1 MKLAVLTSGG
11 DAPGMNAALRTVT
24 VGAIA
29 RGHSVVGI
37 PRGYE
42 GLLAGETVALDL
54 PAVDG
59 ISRFGGTVLGS
70 ARSKEFP
77 TPEGQA
83 RARAKLRELGIE
95 ALVVI
100 GGNGSLAGAHAL
112 ATGRPEAAA
121 AAGAEGARVRS
132 AAAAGGGDPEYPVV
146 VGLPASIDNDV
157 GHSALAIGADT
168 ACNTI
173 VEACDRITDTA
184 RAHRRAFVV
193 EVMGRHCGF
202 LAMRAGIAAE
212 ADAILYGENKLSE
225 EDIVSRLRAQLVRV
239 FARPGN
245 RCALI
250 IKAEGVGVPA
260 SRLCARLAE
269 HLPPGVD
276 IRETVL
282 GHLVRGGAPS
292 ALDRLIAQRLGYAAV
307 DAVERGQND
316 LMLGWDV
323 QLGAG
328 QPTRDSA
335 VRAVPLADVLEESQ
349 RLVDGTSPIVQR
361 RMKLLAQVED
371 LLAL

>member
-1 MKLAVLTSGG
+1 MKIAVLTSGG

-37 PRGYE
+37 CRGYE
-42 GLLAGETVALDL
+42 GLLAGDTTALDL

-59 ISRFGGTVLGS
+59 ISRYGGTVLGS

-77 TPEGQA
+77 TPDGQAKA
-83 RARAKLRELGIE
+83 RARLRELGIE

-112 ATGRPEAAA
+112 ATSDRPCL
-121 AAGAEGARVRS
+121 
-132 AAAAGGGDPEYPVV
+132 V

-157 GHSALAIGADT
+157 GHTALAIGADT

-212 ADAILYGENKLSE
+212 ADAILYGESQWSEDEIVTRLQTQLS
-225 EDIVSRLRAQLVRV
+225 RV

-260 SRLCARLAE
+260 SKLVARLAE
-269 HLPPGVD
+269 HVPPGVD

-307 DAVERGQND
+307 DAVEHGQSD
-316 LMLGWDV
+316 LMMGWDV

-328 QPTRDSA
+328 QATRDSA
-335 VRAVPLADVLEESQ
+335 VRAVPLADVLDESKH
-349 RLVDGTSPIVQR
+349 LVDGTSPIVQR

>member
-1 MKLAVLTSGG
+1 MKIAVLTSGG

-29 RGHSVVGI
+29 RGHSVLGI
-37 PRGYE
+37 SRGYE

-59 ISRFGGTVLGS
+59 ISRYGGTVLGS

-83 RARAKLRELGIE
+83 KARARLRELGIE

-112 ATGRPEAAA
+112 ATAE
-121 AAGAEGARVRS
+121 AGAR
-132 AAAAGGGDPEYPVV
+132 AAAAGGGATTLV
-146 VGLPASIDNDV
+146 VGIPASIDNDV
-157 GHSALAIGADT
+157 GHTALAIGADT

-212 ADAILYGENKLSE
+212 ADAILYGENKMSE
-225 EDIVSRLRAQLVRV
+225 DEIVTRLRAQLQRV

-250 IKAEGVGVPA
+250 IKAEGVGVSA
-260 SRLCARLAE
+260 SKLVARLAE
-269 HLPPGVD
+269 HVPAGVD

-307 DAVERGQND
+307 DAVEHGGND
-316 LMLGWDV
+316 VMMGWDV
-323 QLGAG
+323 QFGAG
-328 QPTRDSA
+328 QATRDSA
-335 VRAVPLADVLEESQ
+335 VRAVPLADVLEESKH
-349 RLVDGTSPIVQR
+349 LVDGSSPIVQR

>member
-54 PAVDG
+54 HAVDG

-77 TPEGQA
+77 TLEGQA
-83 RARAKLRELGIE
+83 KARARLRELGIE
-95 ALVVI
+95 GLVVI

-112 ATGRPEAAA
+112 ATERAQA
-121 AAGAEGARVRS
+121 
-132 AAAAGGGDPEYPVV
+132 AAAAGGGGLPVV

-157 GHSALAIGADT
+157 GHTALAIGADT

-225 EDIVSRLRAQLVRV
+225 EEIVSRLRAQLQRI

-250 IKAEGVGVPA
+250 IKAEGVGVSA
-260 SRLCARLAE
+260 SKLVARLAE
-269 HLPPGVD
+269 QLPAGVD

-292 ALDRLIAQRLGYAAV
+292 ALDRLI
-307 DAVERGQND
+307 
-316 LMLGWDV
+316 
-323 QLGAG
+323 
-328 QPTRDSA
+328 
-335 VRAVPLADVLEESQ
+335 
-349 RLVDGTSPIVQR
+349 
-361 RMKLLAQVED
+361 
-371 LLAL
+371 